1 VTALLETRAL
11 EIGHAGKPLLPP
23 CDLSLGGGEFW
34 AVIGRNGSGKTTW
47 LRTLLGLLA
56 PLGGRVQRQPGLKLA
71 YLPQRVIGE
80 EFYPV
85 TASDVVR
92 MGCERGWSFLGSGRG
107 ERERVHRA
115 LELMGVAEL
124 AERRFSELSE
134 GQRQRVLFARVAAA
148 EANVAL
154 LDEPTSALDLIA
166 EREAFELLRRLQRE
180 SNTTIVIVSHYVRLV
195 AEYADHA
202 ILLDRESWAVVVGTP
217 TEVFEH
223 GSFRARYGGS
233 IPPRRGPSG
242 EGD

>member
-1 VTALLETRAL
+1 MTTLIETKAL

-23 CDLSLGGGEFW
+23 CDLSLESGQFW

-56 PLGGRVQRQPGLKLA
+56 PLGGVVERRAGLKLA
-71 YLPQRVIGE
+71 YLPQRVMGE

-85 TASDVVR
+85 TAIDVVA
-92 MGCERGWSFLGSGRG
+92 MGYQRGWSFLGLGRG
-107 ERERVHRA
+107 QRRQVTHA
-115 LELMGVAEL
+115 LELMGIGEL

-134 GQRQRVLFARVAAA
+134 GQRQRVLFARIGAAQA
-148 EANVAL
+148 DVAL

-166 EREAFELLRRLQRE
+166 EREAFELLRRLQRD
-180 SNTTIVIVSHYVRLV
+180 SGTTIVIVSHYVRLV

-202 ILLDRESWAVVVGTP
+202 VLLDRESEAVVVGTP
-217 TEVFEH
+217 AEVFEH

-233 IPPRRGPSG
+233 LQVSREPSR